1 MIDEAREIS
10 GLSQKDL
17 EIIERIVERYFNDTA
32 GMIYRS
38 SERVKDRID
47 ARFDEL
53 EDKLD
58 IEED

>member
-1 MIDEAREIS
+1 MTDDAREIS

-38 SERVKDRID
+38 SERLKDRLD

-53 EDKLD
+53 EDKLA
-58 IEED
+58 EED